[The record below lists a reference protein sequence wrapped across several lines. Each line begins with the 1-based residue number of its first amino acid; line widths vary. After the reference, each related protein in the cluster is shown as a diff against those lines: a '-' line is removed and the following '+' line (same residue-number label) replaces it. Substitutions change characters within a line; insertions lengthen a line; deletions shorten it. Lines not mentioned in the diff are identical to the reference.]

1 MSLMKLIKLKFP
13 RTFGTDIQQFFTID
27 DVRELVELIETK
39 PYIFHKDSK
48 LLTITVDVSEDIKF
62 YEYYNKSNDK
72 TIIDNSIILKEP
84 ELK

>member
-1 MSLMKLIKLKFP
+1 MKLKFP

-62 YEYYNKSNDK
+62 HQYYNKSNE
-72 TIIDNSIILKEP
+72 TIVDNSKILKEP
-84 ELK
+84 QLK

>member
-1 MSLMKLIKLKFP
+1 MKLMKLKFP

-27 DVRELVELIETK
+27 DVRQLVELIETK
-39 PYIFHKDSK
+39 PYVFHKESK

-62 YEYYNKSNDK
+62 AQYYEKLNTK
-72 TIIDNSIILKEP
+72 TIVDNSIIIKKP